1 MKFSLEK
8 EEIKI
13 EGCQMN
19 YKWLVV
25 PEQVEELTYQGH
37 KLKE

>member
-1 MKFSLEK
+1 MKFSLE

-19 YKWLVV
+19 EWLVV